1 MIAETLHRKIYRL
14 IKTMIVTKFDP
25 YEKLPSERSL
35 SLDFGVSR
43 NTIRTAMNELY
54 TNHYVFRVQGLG
66 TFVAERPSVSDENE
80 GFTEL
85 ANAIL
90 ETNVPFEKQMN
101 SFEFVYD
108 AEVIN
113 KLRLKTN
120 EKILSIEQSYIAAE
134 DPILI
139 TRSYFPASIAPTL
152 VKPSVYQVT
161 TIKNLLRTSRTIA
174 VASIEQTVSAHVA
187 TQKESQLLKTDELTV
202 VIEADEV
209 KLDYSGEGIMYSKA
223 VAKADHFVYRSR
235 QVF

>member
-25 YEKLPSERSL
+25 FEKLPSERSL

-66 TFVAERPSVSDENE
+66 TFVAERPSISDENG
-80 GFTEL
+80 GFTDL

-90 ETNVPFEKQMN
+90 EANTPFKKQMN
-101 SFEFVYD
+101 SFDLVYD
-108 AEVIN
+108 TEAIN
-113 KLRLKTN
+113 RLKLETS
-120 EKILSIEQSYIAAE
+120 EKVLSIEQSYIADE
-134 DPILI
+134 GPILI
-139 TRSYFPASIAPTL
+139 TRSYFPAKTVPTL
-152 VKPSVYQVT
+152 VKPNVYQVT
-161 TIKNLLRTSRTIA
+161 TIKNLFRNSRSVA
-174 VASIEQTVSAHVA
+174 VASIEKTVSARLA
-187 TQKESQLLKTDELTV
+187 TQKEAQLLRTDEPTV

-209 KLDYSGEGIMYSKA
+209 KLDYDGAGIMYSKA
-223 VAKADHFVYRSR
+223 VANADHFVYRSR